1 MGNLLGKGKEM
12 RKDIIQTLLIV
23 VVIVIAVLTY
33 PFFIKVEDGTMTC
46 SNLLGQ
52 EVKCRG

>member
-1 MGNLLGKGKEM
+1 M